1 MPGNALGCRIA
12 HKALIS
18 SLVMGFVL
26 AAGLD
31 AACAQK
37 VTTFPVPFVIGLTN
51 GPDGALWFAD
61 ISNQPH
67 IGRITTAGAVT
78 DFPLPANSTSGVAIV
93 SGPDGALWF
102 TELGGTIGRIT
113 TDGQLTEFAI
123 PTANSSPFGITVG
136 PDGALWFTETSAG
149 RIGRITTAG
158 VISEFPT
165 LSANSGPGALP
176 QEPMARCGLPRKV

>member
-102 TELGGTIGRIT
+102 TEFGRDDWADH
-113 TDGQLTEFAI
+113 DGWPAYRICDPHGQQQ
-123 PTANSSPFGITVG
+123 PF
-136 PDGALWFTETSAG
+136 
-149 RIGRITTAG
+149 RH
-158 VISEFPT
+158 
-165 LSANSGPGALP
+165 NSGT
-176 QEPMARCGLPRKV
+176 